1 MPTAKL
7 FNMAGDQVGEVALSE
22 AVFGV
27 EPNESVLHDSV
38 KNHLA
43 NCRQGTQSAKTRGE
57 VRGGGGGAVGA
68 ENVGLIGD
76 AEGLKL
82 LAGPLDHGPV
92 RVASHNDCYFFH
104 EILLKKMK

>member
-43 NCRQGTQSAKTRGE
+43 NCRQGTQSALTKGE
-57 VRGGGGGAVGA
+57 VSYSTAKPWRC
-68 ENVGLIGD
+68 LLYTSD
-76 AEGLKL
+76 A
-82 LAGPLDHGPV
+82 AD
-92 RVASHNDCYFFH
+92 D
-104 EILLKKMK
+104 

>member
-43 NCRQGTQSAKTRGE
+43 NCRQGTQCADQGRGFLHHRKALAPEGHRPCTRRLQGQPG
-57 VRGGGGGAVGA
+57 VDPRRRRVCA
-68 ENVGLIGD
+68 E
-76 AEGLKL
+76 A
-82 LAGPLDHGPV
+82 A
-92 RVASHNDCYFFH
+92 
-104 EILLKKMK
+104 